1 MSRKYVLA
9 MVLLVTCS
17 LLDSCSLRRVN
28 FNEPITQESLSFIQV
43 GHTSLHEVVERLGPP
58 EDIAI
63 GSTEL
68 IAEFKWSTTRSA
80 SLDLGYLFKLF
91 SPVSPPVTLSG
102 TGINIERLLVTCDGQ
117 LVVRSYALGPTDK
130 HALIEFWPF

>member
-1 MSRKYVLA
+1 MSRTCGLA
-9 MVLLVTCS
+9 IVLLIMCG

-28 FNEPITQESLSFIQV
+28 FNEPITQENLSFIQP
-43 GHTSLHEVVERLGPP
+43 GLTTLHQVVERLGPP

-80 SLDLGYLFKLF
+80 SLDLGYLFKLV

-102 TGINIERLLVTCDGQ
+102 TGINIEHLLVICDGQ
-117 LVVRSYALGPTDK
+117 FVVRSYALGPTDK

>member
-1 MSRKYVLA
+1 MSRTYLLIV
-9 MVLLVTCS
+9 VLLVTGG

-102 TGINIERLLVTCDGQ
+102 TGINIEHLLVICDGQ
-117 LVVRSYALGPTDK
+117 FVVRSYALGPTDK